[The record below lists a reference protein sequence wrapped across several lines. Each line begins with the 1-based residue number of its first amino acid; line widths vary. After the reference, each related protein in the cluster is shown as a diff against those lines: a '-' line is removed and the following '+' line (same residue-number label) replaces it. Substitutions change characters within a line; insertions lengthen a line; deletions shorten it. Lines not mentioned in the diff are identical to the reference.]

1 MAAIPCHSQRTS
13 ERKFADKKGILFQV
27 FSSVN
32 NSQRYVEE
40 GNFSEHHQLKF
51 LYLCIDLGIQ
61 TIDFL

>member
-27 FSSVN
+27 FSSMN
-32 NSQRYVEE
+32 VEE
-40 GNFSEHHQLKF
+40 GNFSEHHQLEF